1 MRKMKEFSKKIVVA
15 MTLLWFLTAFFA
27 IFIVSFEPTML
38 ESLLSFVGLPVSSA
52 IVSYLVKSAFENRE
66 KIKNERNKDFAETH
80 FTDK

>member
-15 MTLLWFLTAFFA
+15 MTVLWFVCAVFA
-27 IFIVSFEPTML
+27 MCVVLLEPTLL
-38 ESLLSFVGLPVSSA
+38 ESLLSFVGMPVGSA

-66 KIKNERNKDFAETH
+66 KIKNEKERENAETY